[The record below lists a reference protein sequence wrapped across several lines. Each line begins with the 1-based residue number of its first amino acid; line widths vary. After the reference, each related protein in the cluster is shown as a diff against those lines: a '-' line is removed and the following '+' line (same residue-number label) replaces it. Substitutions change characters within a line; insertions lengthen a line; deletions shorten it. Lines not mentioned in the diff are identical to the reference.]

1 MKISSISR
9 VFCGEGVLIEA
20 SAESGGREQYL
31 ILAEDYEKIA
41 TLLADDGSAGLLKQA
56 GERYSAL
63 RAARSLLGYSSNTL
77 AGLTRKLR
85 AKGFSKEAAE
95 FAVARI
101 ELEGEVDEASD
112 ASREAELLLRRG
124 WGRGRILSRL
134 REKGYGRD
142 ALEAA
147 AGILDRVDFESR
159 LVAVIKKKW
168 GDAGLPAE
176 PAERKKAVGALCRL
190 GYSLSEISRVTAH
203 WTAES

>member
-9 VFCGEGVLIEA
+9 VFGGEGVQIEVLGD
-20 SAESGGREQYL
+20 SGKKEQYL
-31 ILAEDYEKIA
+31 ILAEEYEN
-41 TLLADDGSAGLLKQA
+41 LSGSLAEDGSAGLLKQA
-56 GERYSAL
+56 AERYAAL

-95 FAVARI
+95 FAVSRI

-112 ASREAELLLRRG
+112 AKREAELLLRRG

-142 ALEAA
+142 AMEAA
-147 AGILDRVDFESR
+147 AGVLDRVDFESR

-176 PAERKKAVGALCRL
+176 PAERKKAVGALSRL

-203 WTAES
+203 WTVED